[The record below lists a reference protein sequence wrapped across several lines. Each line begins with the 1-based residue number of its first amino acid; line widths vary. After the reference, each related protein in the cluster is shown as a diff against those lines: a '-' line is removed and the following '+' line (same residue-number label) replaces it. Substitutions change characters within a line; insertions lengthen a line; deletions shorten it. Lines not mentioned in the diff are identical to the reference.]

1 MRKVKAAGPVTGAEL
16 NAWIREV
23 SGHGPPAAEPDAQ
36 PEGGQA
42 PPAPIPN
49 ANAGA
54 GANMPGVGVAKMDMN
69 QMIREARFGGR
80 RTWTT
85 HG

>member
-1 MRKVKAAGPVTGAEL
+1 MAQIKSMDAFIRAAAGYG
-16 NAWIREV
+16 
-23 SGHGPPAAEPDAQ
+23 PAADAQ

-42 PPAPIPN
+42 PPAKMPN

-54 GANMPGVGVAKMDMN
+54 GANSPGVGVTRVDMN

-80 RTWTT
+80 RSWTT